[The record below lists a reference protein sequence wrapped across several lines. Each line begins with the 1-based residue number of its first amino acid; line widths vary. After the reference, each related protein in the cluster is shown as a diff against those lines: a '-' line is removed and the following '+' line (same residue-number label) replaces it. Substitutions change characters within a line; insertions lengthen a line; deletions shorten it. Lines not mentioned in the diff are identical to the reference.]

1 MRVTRSRSG
10 GAAGERVGGGPVSTA
25 ELLFPD
31 AESLTDLRTFVRRAK
46 AADEDGAVRLR
57 AHGTTLAVTVGVLAG
72 TGVMAEG
79 TVLGLRAVALAEPA
93 DVDATVPLAAVADR
107 LARDDSR
114 ALPVPPTLVHP
125 AWAAVTAPRA
135 GWERVGS
142 IPADLLNDVAR
153 EGIAQIATGAPEGS
167 GAKAV
172 AGLRRAVW
180 ARPTTTVPP
189 VTAGGAFVAYALG
202 FSRPGT
208 AVTVWAHGRWTRLST
223 PAGHVLMR

>member
-1 MRVTRSRSG
+1 M
-10 GAAGERVGGGPVSTA
+10 STA
-25 ELLFPD
+25 ELVFPD
-31 AESLTDLRTFVRRAK
+31 AESLADLRTFVRRAR

-93 DVDATVPLAAVADR
+93 ELDVTVPLAAVTDR
-107 LARDDSR
+107 LARDGGR
-114 ALPVPPTLVHP
+114 VLPVPPTVVQP
-125 AWAAVTAPRA
+125 AWAAVTAPRD

-142 IPADLLNDVAR
+142 IPTDLLNDVAR
-153 EGIAQIATGAPEGS
+153 QGIAEIATGAPEGS

-172 AGLRRAVW
+172 AALRRTVW
-180 ARPTTTVPP
+180 ARSTTTVPP
-189 VTAGGAFVAYALG
+189 VTAGGAFAAYALG

-208 AVTVWAHGRWTRLST
+208 AVTVWAHGRWTRLSA